1 MVIPPSCGKRNNC
14 ETDSIGIDETNSSR
28 KRLQCSDSTTTATPK
43 NSGSDDVIETLVI
56 SNNNN
61 NNSTNR
67 RERDQ
72 RAFAVA
78 VATANDV
85 LPTPFNISKMLCH
98 IVDLDRYSRD
108 EIIVTM
114 IKFNL
119 WIDNR
124 NIDFLESFHMHAGIC
139 KLLDC
144 IKITMNDDDDD
155 DDDDDS
161 YYIYAVTILCKI
173 IDPFNSTNITIRTN
187 IATSFLE
194 YHGVDTIIE
203 IKTNSHH
210 TMGAW
215 GILNNLTRFIQ
226 NKLDREET
234 IKIFD
239 SALNDVTMIKSSG
252 KLQHGFQ
259 VYKLMDTLSLLVSKD
274 YITKEY
280 VRQTHSVSKIL
291 EPFKRDDG
299 TWRNEHDIDDPFTRS
314 ITYVLLITAAINFYS
329 SCFKANLLDNEP
341 DCNILFPFFC
351 HGNEGNFFT
360 QRKLRYVFVAQRNY
374 SIITRQHSR
383 FFDRSLLSSSIRINN
398 DKKKIIKET
407 GLVELLGRIVS
418 KKTDGRQKKKQICL
432 LLGKIAATAM

>member
-1 MVIPPSCGKRNNC
+1 MTRKTKEKRADSLTRRTMVIPPSCGKRNNC

-28 KRLQCSDSTTTATPK
+28 KRLQCSDSTTTTTPK

-56 SNNNN
+56 NN
-61 NNSTNR
+61 NNSTNYS
-67 RERDQ
+67 EGDQ

-114 IKFNL
+114 VKFNL

-144 IKITMNDDDDD
+144 MKVTMNDDDDIP
-155 DDDDDS
+155 
-161 YYIYAVTILCKI
+161 YIYAATILYKI
-173 IDPFNSTNITIRTN
+173 IDPFDSTNITIRTN

-203 IKTNSHH
+203 MKTNSHR

-215 GILNNLTRFIQ
+215 GILNNLTQFIQ
-226 NKLDREET
+226 NKLNREQT

-239 SALNDVTMIKSSG
+239 SALDDVTMIKSSG
-252 KLQHGFQ
+252 KLQHGIHLC
-259 VYKLMDTLSLLVSKD
+259 KLMDTLSHLVSKD

-280 VRQTHSVSKIL
+280 IRQTHSVSKIL
-291 EPFKRDDG
+291 EAFKRDDG
-299 TWRNEHDIDDPFTRS
+299 TWRNEHDIDDPCTRS
-314 ITYVLLITAAINFYS
+314 IIYVLLITAAINFYS

-341 DCNILFPFFC
+341 DCKILFPFFVMGMKVTFLLK
-351 HGNEGNFFT
+351 GNSDTYAGHSET
-360 QRKLRYVFVAQRNY
+360 E
-374 SIITRQHSR
+374 IIRSR
-383 FFDRSLLSSSIRINN
+383 DNIFDFFDRLLSSSSILINS
-398 DKKKIIKET
+398 DKKKIIK
-407 GLVELLGRIVS
+407 
-418 KKTDGRQKKKQICL
+418 
-432 LLGKIAATAM
+432 